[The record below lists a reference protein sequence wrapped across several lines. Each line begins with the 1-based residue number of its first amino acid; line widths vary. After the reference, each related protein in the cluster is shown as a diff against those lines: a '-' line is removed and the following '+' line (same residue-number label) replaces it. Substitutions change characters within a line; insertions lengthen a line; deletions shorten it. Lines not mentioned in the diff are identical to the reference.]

1 MKIEQININKLLLN
15 SGQIDGLP
23 KNPRFIKDE
32 KFELLKQSLIDSPDM
47 LELRELIV
55 YPYKDKYIVIAGNM
69 RLRVLREIGEKKAH
83 CKILPSET
91 SIKKLREYSIKD
103 NISYG
108 ETDQDIL
115 SEWPNDELDE
125 WGFDDIFDNENES
138 EEVKIKT
145 EIPFT
150 MTHYLISFPPEK
162 LIDIQP
168 FLEKIMQF
176 DGIEI
181 ETGSN

>member
-1 MKIEQININKLLLN
+1 MKRIEKFNPILN
-15 SGQIDGLP
+15 SFITITKEQAIDEAYVME
-23 KNPRFIKDE
+23 N
-32 KFELLKQSLIDSPDM
+32 
-47 LELRELIV
+47 ELR
-55 YPYKDKYIVIAGNM
+55 KGNY
-69 RLRVLREIGEKKAH
+69 LGPLHGI
-83 CKILPSET
+83 PF
-91 SIKKLREYSIKD
+91 SIKD